1 MAASSTNSWLHSSL
15 LSPTA
20 QQQSAQHALYAAADL
35 PMHHPSHLAQQH
47 HVGLGQQ
54 DHQQHLSCDTFCQPL
69 HHSLNT
75 GFHQPA
81 ENQQLH
87 DYNGAVGGSC
97 SGRVVATGDNGSQLS
112 ARKVHKADRE
122 KLRRDRLNE
131 QFAELA
137 GVLDPDR
144 PKNDKATILGDS
156 VQVVKE
162 LRAEVKR
169 LRTEQTSLLD
179 ESRDLAQEKTELRE
193 EKASLKNETEQLQTQ
208 LQQRLRIMM
217 PWLGMDPSLMMGAA
231 PYPYPMA
238 VPQAVSGPP
247 PPEGNQS
254 STPAAVPSSVVA
266 PAAYIPMAPT
276 AAGAFA
282 VHPAMQA
289 YPMFGNRPGEAGA
302 PFMPYP
308 HYPPPPQVNSHTH
321 VERPYAQYAS
331 PVQPLPAY
339 LMQMQ
344 PHQGQTP
351 MSGAAPVPPMYRSYA
366 PGMAV
371 MSPQPQANQQNVQA
385 RADQLPVVP
394 YAHYPT
400 SGVPPYS
407 GPSLSSSP
415 QASPGQSVQTTL
427 QLQTPAQPQPQK
439 PLPDSSVNSTEA
451 SSKAQTGGSISAS
464 SGENKESKQVATVS
478 DSNASSP
485 ASLAPAASA
494 SSGGIGGDGGKSNGL
509 ATGSGANKENL
520 KAIDKDGTTERPP
533 VK

>member
-1 MAASSTNSWLHSSL
+1 MATSSTNSWLHSTL
-15 LSPTA
+15 LSHAA
-20 QQQSAQHALYAAADL
+20 QQPSAQHALYAVDL
-35 PMHHPSHLAQQH
+35 PMQHSSSHLGQQH
-47 HVGLGQQ
+47 HMGLVPQ
-54 DHQQHLSCDTFCQPL
+54 DHQQHLSCDSFCPPL
-69 HHSLNT
+69 HHPLNT

-81 ENQQLH
+81 ESQQLH
-87 DYNGAVGGSC
+87 DFNGAAGG
-97 SGRVVATGDNGSQLS
+97 SGRVNTATDNTSQLS

-169 LRTEQTSLLD
+169 LRIEHTSLLD

-193 EKASLKNETEQLQTQ
+193 EKATLKNETEHLQTQ

-231 PYPYPMA
+231 PYGYPMA

-247 PPEGNQS
+247 PPPEANQS

-266 PAAYIPMAPT
+266 PAGYIPMPPT
-276 AAGAFA
+276 AASAF
-282 VHPAMQA
+282 VHPALQA
-289 YPMFGNRPGEAGA
+289 YGMFANRPGETGA
-302 PFMPYP
+302 PFIPYP
-308 HYPPPPQVNSHTH
+308 HYPPPPPPQVNSHSH
-321 VERPYAQYAS
+321 VERPYAQYPS

-344 PHQGQTP
+344 PHQSQTP
-351 MSGAAPVPPMYRSYA
+351 ISGAAPIPPMYRSYA
-366 PGMAV
+366 PAMPVMA
-371 MSPQPQANQQNVQA
+371 PQPQANQPNAQA
-385 RADQLPVVP
+385 RADQLPVAT

-400 SGVPPYS
+400 SALQPFS
-407 GPSLSSSP
+407 GPSQSPQSSP
-415 QASPGQSVQTTL
+415 AQAVQTNL
-427 QLQTPAQPQPQK
+427 QLQTPAQPQPQRA
-439 PLPDSSVNSTEA
+439 PPDSPDNSTEV
-451 SSKAQTGGSISAS
+451 SSKAQTGGSVSAS
-464 SGENKESKQVATVS
+464 SGENTESKQVVAGS
-478 DSNASSP
+478 DSIASSP
-485 ASLAPAASA
+485 AALAPAAST
-494 SSGGIGGDGGKSNGL
+494 SSPGEGGDGGSSQGL
-509 ATGSGANKENL
+509 RTGSGAKDKE
-520 KAIDKDGTTERPP
+520 GTSGKPP